1 MIKLSDRLQVIAD
14 EIKPGETVADIGTDH
29 GLLPI
34 FLYESGRSP
43 AVILCDINRGPL
55 DKAGNNIA
63 MYLGEGALRNGG
75 ELRGL
80 ELRLGDGLKPLA
92 SGEVDTVVI
101 AGMGGILMT
110 EILGEKLTHSRSFSK
125 LILQPRNG
133 SHKLRWW
140 LAHNGFRVTAEHL
153 VVERKYICEVV
164 TVQPESAASAAA
176 ACPAEQGGVA
186 AGLPQAA
193 VSLPEEIP
201 DEALDWEISPLLF
214 DGPDPLLIPFIENK
228 IRIEEKVVGFVSEG
242 SQEGTEHER
251 IAEANRRLAAL
262 RAKLAL
268 ARQKTGTI

>member
-34 FLYESGRSP
+34 FLYESGRSGGI
-43 AVILCDINRGPL
+43 ILCDINRGPL
-55 DKAGNNIA
+55 DKARNNIA
-63 MYLGEGALRNGG
+63 LYLGEGALGDGG

-80 ELRLGDGLKPLA
+80 ELRLGDGLKPLG
-92 SGEVDTVVI
+92 SGEVDAVVI

-110 EILGEKLTHSRSFSK
+110 EILGENPVHSQSFSK

-140 LAHNGFRVTAEHL
+140 LAHNGFRITAEHL
-153 VVERKYICEVV
+153 VVERKYICEVM
-164 TVQPESAASAAA
+164 TVQPQRF
-176 ACPAEQGGVA
+176 AEPVDGVA
-186 AGLPQAA
+186 VGLPQAA
-193 VSLPEEIP
+193 VPLPEEIS
-201 DEALDWEISPLLF
+201 DDTLDWEISPLLF

-242 SQEGTEHER
+242 SEEGTEHQR

-262 RAKLAL
+262 RAKLEL
-268 ARQKTGTI
+268 ARQRTGTM

>member
-34 FLYESGRSP
+34 FLYESSRSP

-55 DKAGNNIA
+55 DKAKNNIA
-63 MYLGEGALRNGG
+63 MYLGEGALRDDG

-110 EILGEKLTHSRSFSK
+110 EILGENLTHSRSFSK

-140 LAHNGFRVTAEHL
+140 LAHNGFRITAEHL

-164 TVQPESAASAAA
+164 TVRPES
-176 ACPAEQGGVA
+176 A

-193 VSLPEEIP
+193 VPLPEEIP
-201 DEALDWEISPLLF
+201 DETLDWEISPLLF

-242 SQEGTEHER
+242 SEEGTEHER

-268 ARQKTGTI
+268 ARQRTGTI